1 MNRNF
6 KILILDDGNKGNFVQ
21 SFGIAK
27 NFPLSEIDV
36 LKVEFKGPKYK
47 LPGRKGKYPIFLK
60 FLNLFCYLRFFK
72 TGILFLKLYSKKIKE
87 KMNKNYDFV
96 ISTGSLLAPMNIL
109 FSRKLN
115 AYSIQIMVP
124 EGIPL
129 SLFDF
134 LIVPHHDFIRLKNKG
149 RNIITTLGSPNMIDE
164 GMKGDAIRKIPEWIK
179 KKIRKKIISVLI
191 GGNDQNY
198 KISLKWIENFKRG
211 IEKMKNKF
219 QFYLTT
225 SRRTDEKVVD
235 FINENFK
242 NDEDVLFVEIPD
254 ISKVSIYPS
263 ILFLSDVI
271 LVSEDSIN
279 MISEAAT
286 TGKRVVI
293 LGVERKTDKKL
304 IFDYTIEKFVEEGYS
319 EYIPYDKIK
328 NLSDIIEEV
337 LKKKY
342 KKLNETKKC
351 VQKILESLK

>member
-1 MNRNF
+1 MSRNF
-6 KILILDDGNKGNFVQ
+6 RILILNDGNKGNFIQ
-21 SFGIAK
+21 SCGIAQ
-27 NFPLSEIDV
+27 NFPSSKIDV
-36 LKVEFKGPKYK
+36 LKIELKGLKYK
-47 LPGRKGKYPIFLK
+47 LPKRKGKYPLLLK

-87 KMNKNYDFV
+87 KMNKNYDFI
-96 ISTGSLLAPMNIL
+96 ISTGSLLSPVNIL
-109 FSRKLN
+109 LSKKLN

-124 EGIPL
+124 DGVPL

-134 LIVPHHDFIRLKNKG
+134 LIVPYHDYIRLKNKG
-149 RNIITTLGSPNMIDE
+149 RNVITTLGSPNMIDE
-164 GMKGDAIRKIPEWIK
+164 KMKEEAIKKIPEWVK

-225 SRRTDEKVVD
+225 SRRTDEKVVS
-235 FINENFK
+235 FIIENFK
-242 NDEDVLFVEIPD
+242 NDEDILFIEIPD
-254 ISKVSIYPS
+254 ISNVSIYPS

-271 LVSEDSIN
+271 LVTEDSIN
-279 MISEAAT
+279 MISEAAS
-286 TGKRVVI
+286 TGKRVII

-304 IFDYTIEKFVEEGYS
+304 IFDYTIEKFVEKGYS
-319 EYIPYDKIK
+319 EYIPYDKVID
-328 NLSDIIEEV
+328 LSDIVEEV

-342 KKLNETKKC
+342 KKLNEAKIC
-351 VQKILESLK
+351 VQKILQNIN

>member
-1 MNRNF
+1 MSRDF
-6 KILILDDGNKGNFVQ
+6 KILILNDGNKGNFIQ
-21 SFGIAK
+21 SCGIAQ
-27 NFPLSEIDV
+27 NFPSSKIDI
-36 LKVEFKGPKYK
+36 LNIELKGPKYK
-47 LPGRKGKYPIFLK
+47 LPKRKGKYPLLLK

-96 ISTGSLLAPMNIL
+96 ISTGSLLSPVNIL
-109 FSRKLN
+109 LSKKLN
-115 AYSIQIMVP
+115 AYSIQIMAP
-124 EGIPL
+124 DGIPL

-134 LIVPHHDFIRLKNKG
+134 LIIPYHDYIRLKNKG
-149 RNIITTLGSPNMIDE
+149 RNIITTLGAPNIIDE
-164 GMKGDAIRKIPEWIK
+164 KMKEEAIKKIPERIK
-179 KKIRKKIISVLI
+179 KKITKKIISVLI

-211 IEKMKNKF
+211 IEKARNKF
-219 QFYLTT
+219 QIYLTT
-225 SRRTDEKVVD
+225 SRRTDKKVVD
-235 FINENFK
+235 FINKNFK
-242 NDEDVLFVEIPD
+242 NDENVLFVEIPD

-279 MISEAAT
+279 MISEAAS

-304 IFDYTIEKFVEEGYS
+304 IFDYTIEKFVEKGYS

-342 KKLNETKKC
+342 KKLNEAKIC
-351 VQKILESLK
+351 VQKILQNIN